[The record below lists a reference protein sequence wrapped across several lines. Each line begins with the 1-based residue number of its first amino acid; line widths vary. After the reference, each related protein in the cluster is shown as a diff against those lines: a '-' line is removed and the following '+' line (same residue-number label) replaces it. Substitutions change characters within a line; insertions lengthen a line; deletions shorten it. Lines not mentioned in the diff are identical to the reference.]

1 MTSTQ
6 DLLPQP
12 LVSVF
17 NACCEF
23 FSWAKLV
30 IYRWRNTV
38 GMVSPNSFPAVSSSC
53 NLGGAEKWQ
62 RSACKVSTF
71 AAMPHICMGAMSPNY
86 SRYHWLL
93 DNSLWTS
100 STPLVSDGWMLL
112 LFISIVRLIFF
123 FAMNH
128 KIYWPVEGNCSNS
141 LTCSVHSVTSDTFVH
156 IPAWSK
162 RWQEVNHFSMGGAS

>member
-6 DLLPQP
+6 HVLPQP
-12 LVSVF
+12 LVSVY
-17 NACCEF
+17 NACYEF
-23 FSWAKLV
+23 SSWAKLV

-71 AAMPHICMGAMSPNY
+71 AAMPHICMGQCPQTTAGTTGYLTIHFELQVHLQCLMAGCCSCLYPLRDWFSSLQWTTKY
-86 SRYHWLL
+86 IGLL
-93 DNSLWTS
+93 K
-100 STPLVSDGWMLL
+100 
-112 LFISIVRLIFF
+112 R
-123 FAMNH
+123 
-128 KIYWPVEGNCSNS
+128 NCSNS